1 MVSAMTGDVKK
12 SEFVLGTVQLG
23 LPYGVTNQ
31 TGMPSHDEAVQLIQK
46 AVSLGITTFDTARSY
61 GTSEERVGDALT
73 GDYAGHIITK
83 LDPLEGMT
91 DSTPISTVRRAVNSS
106 VRLSCLA
113 LARDRIPTL
122 TLHRAKHLTACNGTI
137 WREVNK
143 LRNMGKIGEIGVSVQ
158 SPEEAIQA
166 LSHPEVRQIQ
176 LPFNILDWRWRQS
189 EVPAKLRLR
198 PDVRV
203 HARSAFLQGLLLT
216 EDLELWPVI
225 EGLDP
230 GFVRERLLQ
239 AVKECNRENI
249 LDLCLSFV
257 KAQDWINGIVV
268 GAETEDQLD
277 NNMTFF
283 RTPPLSEEQSEY
295 VSSILPTVP
304 EALLNP
310 ALWPASRK

>member
-1 MVSAMTGDVKK
+1 MVQAMTGDRKD

-31 TGMPSHDEAVQLIQK
+31 VGMPSHDEAVKLIHR
-46 AVSLGITTFDTARSY
+46 AIDLGVTTFDTARSY

-73 GDYAGHIITK
+73 GPYEGHIITK

-106 VRLSCLA
+106 IRLSCLA

-143 LRNMGKIGEIGVSVQ
+143 LRSLGKIGEIGVSVQ
-158 SPEEAIQA
+158 SPEEALQA
-166 LSHPEVRQIQ
+166 LSHPEVRQLQ
-176 LPFNILDWRWRQS
+176 LPFNVLDWRWRNS

-198 PDVRV
+198 PDVKV
-203 HARSAFLQGLLLT
+203 HARSAFLQGLLLA
-216 EDLELWPVI
+216 EDLELWPI
-225 EGLDP
+225 IDGLDP

-239 AVKECNRENI
+239 AVKECNRENV
-249 LDLCLSFV
+249 LDLCLAFV
-257 KAQDWINGIVV
+257 KAQDWIAGVVV
-268 GAETEDQLD
+268 GAETEGQLES
-277 NNMTFF
+277 NMDFF
-283 RTPPLSEEQSEY
+283 RTPPLSPEQ
-295 VSSILPTVP
+295 VDLVTNLLPTVP
-304 EALLNP
+304 ETLLNP
-310 ALWPASRK
+310 ALWPSIRT

>member
-1 MVSAMTGDVKK
+1 MVRVMTGDLKK

-31 TGMPSHDEAVQLIQK
+31 IGMPSHDEAVKLIHR
-46 AVSLGITTFDTARSY
+46 AIDLGVSTFDTARSY

-73 GDYAGHIITK
+73 GDYMGHIITK

-143 LRNMGKIGEIGVSVQ
+143 LRNAGKIGEIGVSVQ

-176 LPFNILDWRWRQS
+176 LPFNVLDWRWQNS
-189 EVPAKLRLR
+189 EVPKKLRLR
-198 PDVRV
+198 PDIRV
-203 HARSAFLQGLLLT
+203 HARGAFLQGLLLT
-216 EDLELWPVI
+216 DDLELWPVI

-239 AVKECNRENI
+239 AVQDCNRENV
-249 LDLCLSFV
+249 LDLCLAFV
-257 KAQDWINGIVV
+257 QSQDWIDGIVV
-268 GAETEDQLD
+268 GAESEDQLQTNVD
-277 NNMTFF
+277 FF
-283 RTPPLSEEQSEY
+283 RTEPLSPEQCDM
-295 VSSILPTVP
+295 VTSILPTVP

-310 ALWPASRK
+310 ALWPPARK

>member
-1 MVSAMTGDVKK
+1 MTGEANK

-23 LPYGVTNQ
+23 LPYGVANQ
-31 TGMPSHDEAVQLIQK
+31 TGMPSHDEAVKLIHK
-46 AVSLGITTFDTARSY
+46 AVDLGISTFDTARSY

-73 GDYAGHIITK
+73 GQYIGHIITK

-113 LARDRIPTL
+113 LARDHIPTL

-158 SPEEAIQA
+158 SPDEALQA
-166 LSHPEVRQIQ
+166 LAHPEVRQLQI
-176 LPFNILDWRWRQS
+176 PFNVLDWRWRHS

-198 PDVRV
+198 PDVKV
-203 HARSAFLQGLLLT
+203 HARSSFLQGLLLA

-239 AVKECNRENI
+239 AVQECNRENV
-249 LDLCLSFV
+249 LDLCLAFV
-257 KAQDWINGIVV
+257 KSQDWINGIVV
-268 GAETEDQLD
+268 GAETEDQLQS
-277 NNMTFF
+277 NVTFF
-283 RTPPLSEEQSEY
+283 RTPPLTPEQSEI
-295 VSSILPTVP
+295 VTTLLPTVP
-304 EALLNP
+304 ETLLNP

>member
-1 MVSAMTGDVKK
+1 MTGESSN
-12 SEFVLGTVQLG
+12 SELVLGTVQLG

-31 TGMPSHDEAVQLIQK
+31 VGMPSHEEAVNLIHK
-46 AVSLGITTFDTARSY
+46 AIELGITTFDTARSY

-73 GDYAGHIITK
+73 GDYVGHIITK

-106 VRLSCLA
+106 IRLSCLA
-113 LARDRIPTL
+113 LARDHIPTL

-143 LRNMGKIGEIGVSVQ
+143 LRNMGKIGEIGVSIQ
-158 SPEEAIQA
+158 SPEEALQA

-176 LPFNILDWRWRQS
+176 LPFNLLDWRWRNS
-189 EVPAKLRLR
+189 DVPAKLRLR
-198 PDVRV
+198 PDVKV
-203 HARSAFLQGLLLT
+203 HARSAFLQGLLLA
-216 EDLELWPVI
+216 EDLEVWPTI

-239 AVKECNRENI
+239 TVQECNRENV
-249 LDLCLSFV
+249 LDLCLAYV

-268 GAETEDQLD
+268 GAETEDQLQ
-277 NNMTFF
+277 NNVTSF
-283 RTPPLSEEQSEY
+283 RTPPLTPEQCEY
-295 VSSILPTVP
+295 VATNLPTVP
-304 EALLNP
+304 ESLLNP
-310 ALWPASRK
+310 ALWPAKRG